1 MKKVNAILL
10 VILCLAVS
18 CKKSNDDKQNSTNVE
33 TPLKAAVENRVP
45 ADTIYAAPSAAANFG
60 SKFHATTAG
69 NIIKLGCRM
78 PEAGTYTVTLWDFDF
93 ESKILETNVNITNTN
108 EFAYGVITPYSITP
122 NKSYV
127 ISVNNV
133 SGGVAKNY
141 FQLYKLPV
149 TAINIYPFT
158 VGNIVIEE
166 PLFKSGSSPLFPDQ
180 NNSSDFP
187 FIRGVADITFEKA
200 M

>member
-1 MKKVNAILL
+1 MKQLI
-10 VILCLAVS
+10 VILPVFLCVALS
-18 CKKSNDDKQNSTNVE
+18 CKKSNDDKQDSVNVE
-33 TPLKAAVENRVP
+33 TPLKTSVENRVP
-45 ADTIYAAPSAAANFG
+45 ADTIYSAPSTSANFG
-60 SKFHATTAG
+60 SKFHSTTAG

-108 EFAYGVITPYSITP
+108 EFSYAVITPYSITP
-122 NKSYV
+122 NKAYV

-133 SGGVAKNY
+133 SGGVPKNY

-149 TAINIYPFT
+149 SALNIYPFT

-166 PLFKSGSSPLFPDQ
+166 PLFKSGSVPVFPDQ

-187 FIRGVADITFEKA
+187 FIRGVADFTFEKA